1 MVHVGIVGDGYTAAE
16 LLRLIALHPELEV
29 VYVSSHHNIGR
40 RVDAVFPQLTGFY
53 DLTFEPTDT
62 QRIMACCE
70 AVFLALPH
78 GASVPLVQELTAAG
92 VRCIDLGA
100 DFRLKD
106 PAVYEKYYGLVHA
119 APEML
124 PEAVYGL
131 PELYREKIK
140 TAAFVANP
148 GCYPTASIL
157 PLAPLLK
164 EHLVDPS
171 GIVIDAKSG
180 ATGAGRSA
188 KEANLFCE
196 INDSF
201 KAYGVGT
208 HRHMP
213 EIAQELSFAVGGAVQ
228 MIFTPHLVPMSRGI
242 LATTY
247 VMRTPGTK
255 PEEIR
260 AALEKAYEKEP
271 FVHVLPEGVFP
282 QTKWVY
288 GSNHVHIG
296 IWTDPDSPRVILVS
310 AIDNLTRGASGM
322 ALQNLNIMFGFAETT
337 ALAGP
342 GLMP

>member
-1 MVHVGIVGDGYTAAE
+1 MVRVGIVGDGYTAAE
-16 LLRLIALHPELEV
+16 LLRLMVLHPELQV
-29 VYVSSHHNIGR
+29 TYISSHHNIGR
-40 RVDAVFPQLTGFY
+40 RIDAVFPQLTGFY
-53 DLTFEPTDT
+53 DLILEPTET
-62 QRIMACCE
+62 QRMIGLCD

-78 GASVPLVQELTAAG
+78 GASIPLVQELTAAG
-92 VRCIDLGA
+92 IRCIDLGA

-106 PAVYEKYYGLVHA
+106 PAIYEKYYGLAHT
-119 APEML
+119 APHML
-124 PEAVYGL
+124 PDAVYGL
-131 PELYREKIK
+131 PEVYREKIK
-140 TAAFVANP
+140 QASYIANP

-164 EHLVDPS
+164 KHLVDTQ

-180 ATGAGRSA
+180 VTGAGRSA

-213 EIAQELSFAVGGAVQ
+213 EIAQELCFAAGENVQ
-228 MIFTPHLVPMSRGI
+228 MIFTPHLVPMNRGI
-242 LATTY
+242 LATIY
-247 VMRTPGTK
+247 AMRPSGVH

-260 AALEKAYEKEP
+260 GALEEAYANEP
-271 FVHVLPEGVFP
+271 FVQVLPEGVFP

-296 IWTDPDSPRVILVS
+296 IWADPDSPRVILIS
-310 AIDNLTRGASGM
+310 AIDNLTKGASGQ
-322 ALQNLNIMFGFAETT
+322 ALQNLNLLFGFDETT
-337 ALAGP
+337 ALTAP
-342 GLMP
+342 GLTP